1 MKFVKLLVML
11 IISKKA
17 LNYLSDLDS
26 IVYQKKEVTSSKSNR
41 FLDEINFTLEKS
53 QEQQLVFLQN
63 DFFECWLASIFK
75 KI

>member
-1 MKFVKLLVML
+1 ML

-63 DFFECWLASIFK
+63 DFFAGWLASIFK